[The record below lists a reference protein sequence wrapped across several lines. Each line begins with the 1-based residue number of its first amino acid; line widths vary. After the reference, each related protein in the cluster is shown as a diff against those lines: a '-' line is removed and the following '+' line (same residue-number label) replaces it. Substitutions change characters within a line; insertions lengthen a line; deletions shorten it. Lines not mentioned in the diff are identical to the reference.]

1 MKASSLC
8 LALGVAQLAACAP
21 TPNART
27 RADEVL
33 GTRHGGIATTAPRV
47 WSINLIHDS
56 PAAPRQKGFVPN
68 PPLSKHRTPSEAGR
82 PQPDHPEQQ
91 RDHEAAEPLDAD
103 RVVPPHLSM
112 PCHQGRSSRE
122 RNDMLVVF
130 LAVAFMAVVVVMETW
145 GSIFK
150 RQGAIRLEE
159 TPSQPPVSIRAAPD
173 NQSGIGDEKRSV

>member
-1 MKASSLC
+1 MKASSFC

-21 TPNART
+21 IPNART

-47 WSINLIHDS
+47 WSANLVHDP
-56 PAAPRQKGFVPN
+56 PAAPRQKEFIPS
-68 PPLSKHRTPSEAGR
+68 PPLSKHRTPPKAEW
-82 PQPDHPEQQ
+82 PQPDYPEQQ
-91 RDHEAAEPLDAD
+91 QQQQDEAAELLDAD
-103 RVVPPHLSM
+103 PVAPPHLSM
-112 PCHQGRSSRE
+112 PCHQNRSSRE

-150 RQGAIRLEE
+150 R
-159 TPSQPPVSIRAAPD
+159 
-173 NQSGIGDEKRSV
+173 

>member
-1 MKASSLC
+1 MKASSWC
-8 LALGVAQLAACAP
+8 LALGLAQLAACAP
-21 TPNART
+21 IPNART

-33 GTRHGGIATTAPRV
+33 STRHGGISTTAPRV

-56 PAAPRQKGFVPN
+56 PAAPRRKGFVPS
-68 PPLSKHRTPSEAGR
+68 PPLSKHRTPPPKATW
-82 PQPDHPEQQ
+82 PQPYQPEQQ
-91 RDHEAAEPLDAD
+91 RQDEAAEPLDAGP
-103 RVVPPHLSM
+103 VTPPHLSM

-150 RQGAIRLEE
+150 
-159 TPSQPPVSIRAAPD
+159 
-173 NQSGIGDEKRSV
+173 K

>member
-1 MKASSLC
+1 MKASSFC

-21 TPNART
+21 IPNARSPT
-27 RADEVL
+27 ASHADEVL
-33 GTRHGGIATTAPRV
+33 DTRHGGIATTAPRV

-56 PAAPRQKGFVPN
+56 PAAPRPKGFIPN
-68 PPLSKHRTPSEAGR
+68 PPLSKHRTPPKAGS

-91 RDHEAAEPLDAD
+91 LHDEAAEPLDAD
-103 RVVPPHLSM
+103 PVAQPHLSM

-150 RQGAIRLEE
+150 
-159 TPSQPPVSIRAAPD
+159 
-173 NQSGIGDEKRSV
+173 K